1 MSPKLTKDLAP
12 RESCALGDWRFSH
25 GNMRRNI
32 MTNGYRIAAICLF
45 GLLAPAAIAQPAKT
59 FRQQLVGT
67 WDQVVSEVTTPDGK
81 KSFPFGD
88 TPNGIL
94 IFTADGRFV
103 QIHIAGGIP
112 KIAANNRTAGTAEEN
127 KAIVGGSI
135 ALFGTY
141 TVDED
146 KKLVIFTVRASTYP
160 NWDGVVQPRKIIV
173 LDAEEFINENAG
185 GSVGG
190 GAVAQNKYR
199 RAK

>member
-1 MSPKLTKDLAP
+1 
-12 RESCALGDWRFSH
+12 
-25 GNMRRNI
+25 
-32 MTNGYRIAAICLF
+32 MTLSFRIVAICLL
-45 GLLAPAAIAQPAKT
+45 GLFAPASTAQPAKT

-67 WDQVVSEVTTPDGK
+67 WDQVVSEVTMPDGK
-81 KSFPFGD
+81 KSVPFGE

-94 IFTADGRFV
+94 IFTDEGRFV
-103 QIHIAGGIP
+103 QVHVASGIP
-112 KIAANNRTAGTAEEN
+112 KVAANNRTSGTAEEN

-146 KKLVIFTVRASTYP
+146 KKLVIFTVKASTYP
-160 NWDGVVQPRKIIV
+160 NWDGAVQPRKIV
-173 LDAEEFINENAG
+173 LLSADEFINENLG

-190 GAVAQNKYR
+190 GAIAQNKYR